1 MVAQWMSPII
11 VFALLFP
18 ALVLAPYCMLPED
31 RADDQE
37 VEGLV
42 GGTSAGAKIG
52 RDMRFDDDDV

>member
-1 MVAQWMSPII
+1 MSPII